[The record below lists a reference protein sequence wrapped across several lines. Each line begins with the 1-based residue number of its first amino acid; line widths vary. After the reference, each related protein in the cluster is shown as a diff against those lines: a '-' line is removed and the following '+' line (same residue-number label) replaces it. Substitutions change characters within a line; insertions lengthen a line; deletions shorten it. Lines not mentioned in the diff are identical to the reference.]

1 MMTSTPCTETAAP
14 MTLKIS
20 AWLDE
25 VGNAAMK
32 VMRSHT
38 IAPTRAAM
46 TRSCVTTFASTIPLP
61 TVFATASPE
70 SAPARLRIPAM
81 RIAWAG
87 VRTRVAMTVAIAFAA
102 SWNPLTNS
110 KMSPSSTTRA
120 RRTVAL
126 SKLAVLHHDGL
137 DDVGDVLAAI
147 DGHLYERVNVLPLD
161 DLDCV
166 VGAGKELG
174 HRLAPDLVTLVL
186 ERVDRD
192 PVLLEQDEELALFW
206 HQRETHP
213 SPPSRLARLSCPTGP
228 PEGGH
233 VNGR

>member
-1 MMTSTPCTETAAP
+1 
-14 MTLKIS
+14 
-20 AWLDE
+20 
-25 VGNAAMK
+25 
-32 VMRSHT
+32 MRSQT
-38 IAPTRAAM
+38 IAATSAAS
-46 TRSCVTTFASTIPLP
+46 TRSWVTLVLSTMPFAM
-61 TVFATASPE
+61 VAATAVPA
-70 SAPARLRIPAM
+70 SAPARLSAPAM
-81 RIAWAG
+81 TVACSG
-87 VRTRVAMTVAIAFAA
+87 VRTRVATTVAIAFAA

-192 PVLLEQDEELALFW
+192 PVLLEALEALEAAKHDEDLLRRAHEHLGLTQGGRPDSFYLEEQ
-206 HQRETHP
+206 HQ
-213 SPPSRLARLSCPTGP
+213 L
-228 PEGGH
+228 
-233 VNGR
+233 